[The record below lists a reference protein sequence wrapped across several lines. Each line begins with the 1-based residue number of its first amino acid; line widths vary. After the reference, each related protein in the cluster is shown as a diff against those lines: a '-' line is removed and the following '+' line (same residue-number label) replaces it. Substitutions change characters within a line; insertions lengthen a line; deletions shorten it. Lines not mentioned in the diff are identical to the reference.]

1 MDPEGDVSS
10 KRFCTLLCV
19 LLLAFA
25 FVADIFFD
33 VKLDAVI
40 IDPMSNIAMFG
51 LGAVAGEKILS
62 SLTIRPKEEE
72 SNES

>member
-1 MDPEGDVSS
+1 MDPKGEVSS

-25 FVADIFFD
+25 FVADIFFN
-33 VKLDAVI
+33 VKLDPVI

-62 SLTIRPKEEE
+62 SLAIRPKEEE